1 MRIVRDRKEHD
12 GFFWVEQLLMNGRP
26 VQETAQDLDT
36 LSGISGAWEVRFEV
50 LSPLFIGSGEVDVA
64 DEPGVPT
71 MHFRFVRRGE
81 SVIVPG
87 TSLKGVIR
95 SLGEILSPSCL
106 GGEDHDRCPACLL
119 FGTLGRRGRITFED
133 GVIEDAELSVMQ
145 IAQRTQARRIGP
157 NNEGGFR
164 KLYSRDQG
172 TVQATWSDDTERL
185 ETVLPGAWF
194 RSRVSFHTL
203 AEWQVG
209 LLLLALGLAPGYMFH
224 LKCGGGKNRG
234 FGLLRSTWEE
244 GVWAESQPWFW
255 GRRQA
260 VTEVQL
266 QTWLEAYRHQAET
279 WGIWN
284 NLPPLLT
291 CLQEEYQ
298 YEP

>member
-12 GFFWVEQLLMNGRP
+12 GFFWVEQLLVNGRP
-26 VQETAQDLDT
+26 VQETAQDLDI

-71 MHFRFVRRGE
+71 MHFRFARRGE
-81 SVIVPG
+81 CVIVPG
-87 TSLKGVIR
+87 SSLKGVIR
-95 SLGEILSPSCL
+95 SLVEVLSPSCL
-106 GGEDHDRCPACLL
+106 GGEDHARCPACLL
-119 FGTLGRRGRITFED
+119 FGTLGRRGRVTFED
-133 GVIEDAELSVMQ
+133 GAVENAELSVMQ

-157 NNEGGFR
+157 NNERGFR

-172 TVQATWSDDTERL
+172 TAQATWSDDTERL
-185 ETVLPGAWF
+185 ETVLPGSRF

-209 LLLLALGLAPGYMFH
+209 LLLLALGLAPGYGFH

-234 FGLLRSTWEE
+234 FGLLRSSWGE

-260 VTEVQL
+260 VTEAQL
-266 QTWLEAYRHQAET
+266 QTWVDAYRCQAET
-279 WGIWN
+279 WGIWSE
-284 NLPPLLT
+284 LPPLLA
-291 CLQEEYQ
+291 CLQEEYRH
-298 YEP
+298 EP